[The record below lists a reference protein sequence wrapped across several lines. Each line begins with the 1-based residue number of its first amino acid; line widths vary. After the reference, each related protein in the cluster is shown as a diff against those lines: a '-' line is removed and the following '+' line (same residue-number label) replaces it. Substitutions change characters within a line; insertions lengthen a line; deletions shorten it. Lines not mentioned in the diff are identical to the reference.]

1 MKKTGYFS
9 SIICAALVLLGVAP
23 LVPSASSA
31 AGYPDHNIQLI
42 IPNVAGAL
50 MDINGRLV
58 AEELGSILGQKII
71 VMNKPGAGTV
81 LGTEAALR
89 SKKDGYILLYASAA
103 AFVSAPA
110 SNPEVV
116 HYDPAKDAEP
126 LGVHVFMPSVVG
138 VRADSPW
145 KTLPQFVDHA
155 KANPGKIRM
164 TSIGVGSTTHFAIEV
179 FQSITGTKVTHVP
192 FEGGEA
198 VITAVLGGHVESTMD
213 SYAKLKPHAEAGRMR
228 ILMISPKRAASP
240 EIPTLAELGF
250 KGSLPTTWFA
260 MYAPAGI
267 PDDVKKVLVPAVEKA
282 IKNTK
287 TKVEQMGAT
296 LDYKSPV
303 DQRKMRDEEY
313 KEIYEIAVRLGLR
326 KP

>member
-1 MKKTGYFS
+1 MRVRHLCFLA
-9 SIICAALVLLGVAP
+9 ILFLLGIVVLAP
-23 LVPSASSA
+23 STSFG

-58 AEELGSILGQKII
+58 AEELGNILGQKVI

-89 SKKDGYILLYASAA
+89 AKKDGYTLLYASAA

-110 SNPEVV
+110 SNPEVIN
-116 HYDPAKDAEP
+116 YDPAKDAEP

-138 VRADSPW
+138 VRADAPW
-145 KTLPQFVDHA
+145 KTLPQFVDYA

-213 SYAKLKPHAEAGRMR
+213 SYSKLKPHVEAGRMR
-228 ILMISPKRAASP
+228 ILVISPKRAASP
-240 EIPTLAELGF
+240 DIPTFAELGF

-267 PDDVKKVLVPAVEKA
+267 PDDVKKALVPAVEKA
-282 IKNTK
+282 IRNTK
-287 TKVEQMGAT
+287 AKVEQMGGT
-296 LDYKSPV
+296 LDYRPPA
-303 DQRKMRDEEY
+303 DQRKLRDEEY
-313 KEIYEIAVRLGLR
+313 KQVYEIAVKLGLR

>member
-1 MKKTGYFS
+1 MKIKKMILF
-9 SIICAALVLLGVAP
+9 AAFFLVGIGLVAP
-23 LVPSASSA
+23 SVCSA
-31 AGYPDHNIQLI
+31 AGYPDHTIQLI
-42 IPNVAGAL
+42 IPNIPGSL

-58 AEELGSILGQKII
+58 AEELGNILGQKII

-81 LGTEAALR
+81 LGTEVALR
-89 SKKDGYILLYASAA
+89 SKKDGYTLLYASAA

-110 SNPEVV
+110 SNPEVIK
-116 HYDPAKDAEP
+116 YDPDKDAEP

-145 KTLPQFVDHA
+145 KTLPQFVDYA

-179 FQSITGTKVTHVP
+179 FQSITGTRVTHVP
-192 FEGGEA
+192 FEGGET
-198 VITAVLGGHVESTMD
+198 VITAILGGHVESTMD
-213 SYAKLKPHAEAGRMR
+213 SYSKLKPHVEAGRMR
-228 ILMISPKRAASP
+228 ILVISPKRTANP
-240 EIPTLAELGF
+240 EIPTLAELGY

-267 PDDVKKVLVPAVEKA
+267 PEDVKKVLVPAVEKA

-287 TKVEQMGAT
+287 TRVEQMGAT
-296 LDYKSPV
+296 LDYKSPA
-303 DQRKMRDEEY
+303 DQRKLRDEEY
-313 KEIYEIAVRLGLR
+313 RQIYDIAVKLGLR